1 MSTIVDGSFGV
12 INQIGIQT
20 PQTISQ
26 NYTFGS
32 NTNSMSVGTVTI
44 GTGYVITVP
53 TGSRWVVV

>member
-32 NTNSMSVGTVTI
+32 NTNSMSVGPVTIANGVSVTVT
-44 GTGYVITVP
+44 GGQ
-53 TGSRWVVV
+53 RWVQI